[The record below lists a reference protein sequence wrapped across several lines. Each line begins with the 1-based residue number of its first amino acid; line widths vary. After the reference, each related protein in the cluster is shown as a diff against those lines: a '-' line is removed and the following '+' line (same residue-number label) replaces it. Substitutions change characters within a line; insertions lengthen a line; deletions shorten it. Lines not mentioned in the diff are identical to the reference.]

1 MQNYGLFIVEDDGE
15 VDWAFP
21 CLDKSEPCSKF
32 GFTCLGLVDL
42 KKRDNIIMASPIPDF
57 DMNSAFQC
65 FPKVSVSGQS
75 NVNTSR
81 LHTGDSDT
89 TEVLRAMNTVIDG
102 EENGMF
108 PFLLW
113 SILTL
118 FLFTKILKVLVTF
131 ACIVQLSYVIINNTK
146 LDGKKIPT
154 N

>member
-113 SILTL
+113 NMTASSLYCMFYHLWNKNILCSIL
-118 FLFTKILKVLVTF
+118 FCSIEQIGVTKQKF
-131 ACIVQLSYVIINNTK
+131 CMY
-146 LDGKKIPT
+146 
-154 N
+154 